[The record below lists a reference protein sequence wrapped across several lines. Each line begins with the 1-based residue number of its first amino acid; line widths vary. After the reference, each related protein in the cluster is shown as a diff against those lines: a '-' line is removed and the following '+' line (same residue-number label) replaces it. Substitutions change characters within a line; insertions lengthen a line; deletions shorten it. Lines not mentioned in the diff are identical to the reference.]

1 MVPHDGK
8 PVMSKIQRIA
18 VVGSGISGLAS
29 AWLLGRRH
37 AVTLYEAN
45 DYLGGH
51 THTHDVRVGGRDH
64 RVDTGFIV
72 FNPTHYPLLTRLFD
86 ELGVRSQPTQMSL
99 SVRNETSGLEYNATS
114 LATLFCQRRNLFSP
128 RFFGL
133 IRDILRFNRE
143 ARALLAVAGPG
154 PTLGDYLARNRY
166 GAAFR
171 DEHLVPMSS
180 ALWSAPPREVL
191 EFPAKYLVQ
200 FLANHE
206 MLQVTRRAPW
216 RVVQGGSST
225 YIQALTTRWNVTAR
239 LGCPVLRIE
248 RSGGHVTVE
257 SLAGRERYDQVVLA
271 CHSDQAL
278 ELLSAPTR
286 AERDIL
292 GAIGYQPNRVL
303 LHTDASVMPQRP
315 RAWAAWNALIPQG
328 PATPCTV
335 SYWMNLLQGID
346 SAEPLIVTLN
356 PTRPIDP
363 AKVLRSLHY
372 AHPAYT
378 QASVAARARKAE
390 IQGARRIWFAGAY
403 WGWGFHEDGMR
414 SAVDVAA
421 ALGVAWPVRAAHP
434 ARLAEA
440 RELAA

>member
-1 MVPHDGK
+1 MGK
-8 PVMSKIQRIA
+8 VQRIA

-51 THTHDVRVGGRDH
+51 THTHAVRVGGRDH
-64 RVDTGFIV
+64 SVDTGFIV
-72 FNPTHYPLLTRLFD
+72 FNPAHYPLLARLFE
-86 ELGVRSQPTQMSL
+86 ELGVGSQPTQMSF
-99 SVRNETSGLEYNATS
+99 SVRNETSGLEYNAAS
-114 LATLFCQRRNLFSP
+114 LATLFCQRRNLVSP

-133 IRDILRFNRE
+133 IRDMLRFNRE
-143 ARALLAVAGPG
+143 ARAVLSVAGPG
-154 PTLGDYLARNRY
+154 PTLRDYLAENRY

-191 EFPAKYLVQ
+191 EFPVKYLVQ

-206 MLQVTRRAPW
+206 MLQVSGRAPW
-216 RVVQGGSST
+216 RVVRGGSAT
-225 YIQALTTRWNVTAR
+225 YIRALTARWNVTTR
-239 LGCPVLRIE
+239 LGCPVTGID
-248 RSGGHVTVE
+248 RSGGDVVVDT
-257 SLAGRERYDQVVLA
+257 LQCREHYDQVVLA

-278 ELLSAPTR
+278 KLLNTPSR

-292 GAIGYQPNRVL
+292 GAIGYQPNRVI

-315 RAWAAWNALIPQG
+315 RAWAAWNALITAEPG
-328 PATPCTV
+328 TACTV
-335 SYWMNLLQGID
+335 SYWMNLLQGIE

-363 AKVLRSLHY
+363 GKVLRSLNY
-372 AHPAYT
+372 AHPVYT

-390 IQGARRIWFAGAY
+390 IQGARRTWFAGAY

-414 SAVDVAA
+414 SAVEVAA
-421 ALGVAWPVRAAHP
+421 ALEVPWP
-434 ARLAEA
+434 ARAIGHEPLHVA

>member
-1 MVPHDGK
+1 
-8 PVMSKIQRIA
+8 MSEVQRIA

-29 AWLLGRRH
+29 AWLLGHHH

-45 DYLGGH
+45 VYLGGH
-51 THTHDVRVGGRDH
+51 THTHTVRVGGRIH

-72 FNPTHYPLLTRLFD
+72 YNPVHYPLLTRLFA
-86 ELGVRSQPTQMSL
+86 ELGVSSQPTQMSL
-99 SVRNETSGLEYNATS
+99 SVRNEATGLEYNATS

-143 ARALLAVAGPG
+143 ARTVLSVAGAG
-154 PTLGDYLARNRY
+154 PTLGDYLLDQGY

-191 EFPAKYLVQ
+191 EFPVKYLVQ

-206 MLQVTRRAPW
+206 MLQVSGRAPW
-216 RVVQGGSST
+216 RVVQGGSAT
-225 YIQALTTRWNVTAR
+225 YVRALSARWNVTTR
-239 LGCPVLRIE
+239 LGCQVTGID
-248 RSGGHVTVE
+248 RSGGDVVVVDTLDG
-257 SLAGRERYDQVVLA
+257 SERYDQVVLA

-278 ELLSAPTR
+278 KLLATPTC

-292 GAIGYQPNRVL
+292 GAIGYQPNRVI

-315 RAWAAWNALIPQG
+315 RAWAAWNALIPEESG
-328 PATPCTV
+328 APCTV
-335 SYWMNLLQGID
+335 SYWMNLLQGIE

-356 PTRPIDP
+356 PTRRIDP
-363 AKVLRSLHY
+363 AKVLRSLQY
-372 AHPAYT
+372 AHPVYT
-378 QASVAARARKAE
+378 EASVAARARKAE
-390 IQGARRIWFAGAY
+390 IQGGRRTWFAGAY

-414 SAVDVAA
+414 SAVEVAA
-421 ALGVAWPVRAAHP
+421 ALEVPWP
-434 ARLAEA
+434 ARAIGSDPLPAA

>member
-1 MVPHDGK
+1 
-8 PVMSKIQRIA
+8 MSKVQRIA

-51 THTHDVRVGGRDH
+51 THTHTVRIGDRDH
-64 RVDTGFIV
+64 AVDTGFIV
-72 FNPTHYPLLTRLFD
+72 FNPAHYPLVTRLFA
-86 ELGVRSQPTQMSL
+86 ELGVGSQPTQMSL
-99 SVRNETSGLEYNATS
+99 SVRNETTGLEYNATS

-143 ARALLAVAGPG
+143 ARAVLSFAGPG
-154 PTLGDYLARNRY
+154 PTLGDYLAENRY

-180 ALWSAPPREVL
+180 ALWSAPPRDVL

-206 MLQVTRRAPW
+206 MLQVSGRAPW

-225 YIQALTTRWNVTAR
+225 YIRALTARWNVTTHR
-239 LGCPVLRIE
+239 GCPVRGID
-248 RSGGHVTVE
+248 RMGGDVVVHT
-257 SLAGRERYDQVVLA
+257 LAGSERYDQVVLA

-278 ELLSAPTR
+278 ELLTAPTH

-292 GAIGYQPNRVL
+292 GAIGYQPNSVI
-303 LHTDASVMPQRP
+303 LHTDTSVMPRRP
-315 RAWAAWNALIPQG
+315 RAWAAWNALIPEEAG
-328 PATPCTV
+328 TACTV
-335 SYWMNLLQGID
+335 SYWMNLLQSIE

-356 PTRPIDP
+356 PTRRIDP
-363 AKVLRSLHY
+363 AKVLRSLQY
-372 AHPAYT
+372 AHPVYT

-390 IQGARRIWFAGAY
+390 IQGARCTWFAGAY

-414 SAVDVAA
+414 SAVEVAA
-421 ALGVAWPVRAAHP
+421 ALEVPWP
-434 ARLAEA
+434 ARAINSAPLPVA

>member
-1 MVPHDGK
+1 
-8 PVMSKIQRIA
+8 MSKVQRIA

-51 THTHDVRVGGRDH
+51 THTHTVRIGGRDH
-64 RVDTGFIV
+64 AVDTGFIV
-72 FNPTHYPLLTRLFD
+72 FNPAHYPLLTRLFA
-86 ELGVRSQPTQMSL
+86 ELGVGSQPTQMSL
-99 SVRNETSGLEYNATS
+99 SVRNETTGLEYNATS

-143 ARALLAVAGPG
+143 ARALLSMAGPG
-154 PTLGDYLARNRY
+154 PTLGDYLAENRY

-180 ALWSAPPREVL
+180 ALWSAPPRQVL

-206 MLQVTRRAPW
+206 MLQVSGRAPW
-216 RVVQGGSST
+216 RVVQGGSAT
-225 YIQALTTRWNVTAR
+225 YIRALTARWNVTTH
-239 LGCPVLRIE
+239 LGCPV
-248 RSGGHVTVE
+248 RSIDRTGGDVVVHT
-257 SLAGRERYDQVVLA
+257 LAGSERYDQVVLA

-278 ELLSAPTR
+278 ELLTAPTH
-286 AERDIL
+286 AEGDIL
-292 GAIGYQPNRVL
+292 GAIGYQPNSVI
-303 LHTDASVMPQRP
+303 LHTDASVMPRRP
-315 RAWAAWNALIPQG
+315 RAWAAWNALIPEEAG
-328 PATPCTV
+328 TACTV

-356 PTRPIDP
+356 PTRRIDP
-363 AKVLRSLHY
+363 AKVLRSLQY
-372 AHPAYT
+372 AHPVYT

-390 IQGARRIWFAGAY
+390 IQGARRTWFAGAY

-414 SAVDVAA
+414 SAVEVAA
-421 ALGVAWPVRAAHP
+421 ALEVPWP
-434 ARLAEA
+434 ARAINPAPLPEA

>member
-1 MVPHDGK
+1 
-8 PVMSKIQRIA
+8 MSSVQRIA
-18 VVGSGISGLAS
+18 VVGSGIAGLAS

-51 THTHDVRVGGRDH
+51 THTHEVQVGGRTH

-72 FNPTHYPLLTRLFD
+72 FNPAHYPLLTALFE
-86 ELGVRSQPTQMSL
+86 ELGVRSQPTHMSL
-99 SVRNETSGLEYNATS
+99 SVRNDQSGLEYNATS
-114 LATLFCQRRNLFSP
+114 LTTLFCQRRNLLSP

-143 ARALLAVAGPG
+143 ARALLSVAGAG
-154 PTLGDYLARNRY
+154 PTLGDYLAQNRY

-180 ALWSAPPREVL
+180 ALWSAPPRQVL

-200 FLANHE
+200 FLANHQ
-206 MLQVTRRAPW
+206 MLQVSGRAPW
-216 RVVQGGSST
+216 RVVQGGSAT
-225 YIQALTTRWNVTAR
+225 YVEALAARWNVTTR
-239 LGCPVLRIE
+239 LGCPVMGIE
-248 RSGGHVTVE
+248 RAGAHVTVN
-257 SLAGRERYDQVVLA
+257 SLAGSERFDQVVLA

-278 ELLSAPTR
+278 ELLGAPTR

-292 GAIGYQPNRVL
+292 GAIGYQPNEVI
-303 LHTDASVMPQRP
+303 LHTDARVMPQRP
-315 RAWAAWNALIPQG
+315 RAWAAWNALIPREPG
-328 PATPCTV
+328 TACTV
-335 SYWMNLLQGID
+335 SYWMNRLQGID
-346 SAEPLIVTLN
+346 SAEPLLVTLN

-372 AHPAYT
+372 AHPVYT

-390 IQGARRIWFAGAY
+390 IQGAARTWFAGAY
-403 WGWGFHEDGMR
+403 WGWGFHEDGMA
-414 SAVDVAA
+414 SAVEVAA
-421 ALGVAWPVRAAHP
+421 ALGVSWP
-434 ARLAEA
+434 ARAVRPAPLPEA
-440 RELAA
+440 PGLAA

>member
-1 MVPHDGK
+1 
-8 PVMSKIQRIA
+8 MSKIQRIA
-18 VVGSGISGLAS
+18 VIGSGISGLAS
-29 AWLLGRRH
+29 AWLLGHRH

-51 THTHDVRVGGRDH
+51 THTHTVRVGGRVH

-72 FNPTHYPLLTRLFD
+72 YNPAHYPLLTRLFE

-99 SVRNETSGLEYNATS
+99 SVRNEASGLEYNATS

-143 ARALLAVAGPG
+143 ARTVLSVAGAG
-154 PTLGDYLARNRY
+154 PTLGDYLVAKGY

-191 EFPAKYLVQ
+191 EFPVKYLVQ
-200 FLANHE
+200 FLANHQ
-206 MLQVTRRAPW
+206 MLQIRGRAPW
-216 RVVQGGSST
+216 RVVQGGSAT
-225 YIQALTTRWNVTAR
+225 YVRALSARWNVTTR
-239 LGCPVLRIE
+239 LGCPVMGIDR
-248 RSGGHVTVE
+248 GGGDVIVDTLE
-257 SLAGRERYDQVVLA
+257 GSERYDQVVLA

-278 ELLSAPTR
+278 KLLNTPTR

-292 GAIGYQPNRVL
+292 GAIGYQPNRVI
-303 LHTDASVMPQRP
+303 LHTDSSVMPQRP
-315 RAWAAWNALIPQG
+315 RAWAAWNALIPEE

-335 SYWMNLLQGID
+335 SYWMNLLQGIE
-346 SAEPLIVTLN
+346 SAKPLIVTLN
-356 PTRPIDP
+356 PTRRIDP
-363 AKVLRSLHY
+363 AKVLRSLQY
-372 AHPAYT
+372 AHPVYT
-378 QASVAARARKAE
+378 GASVAARARKAE
-390 IQGARRIWFAGAY
+390 IQGARRTWFAGAY

-414 SAVDVAA
+414 SAVEVAA
-421 ALGVAWPVRAAHP
+421 ALEVPWP
-434 ARLAEA
+434 ARAMGPEPLPAA